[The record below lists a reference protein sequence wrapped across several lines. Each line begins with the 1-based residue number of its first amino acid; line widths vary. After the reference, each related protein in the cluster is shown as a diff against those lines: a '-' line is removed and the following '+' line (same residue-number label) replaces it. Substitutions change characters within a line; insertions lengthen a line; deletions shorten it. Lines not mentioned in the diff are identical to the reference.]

1 MSRNYDE
8 IDKRIIY
15 RLTQNARDIAA
26 PEIADEEGVSP
37 ATIRNR
43 IKKLEE
49 DGVIKGYHAEVD
61 YENLNNRLTGLFK
74 CSSKVRDRSELARK
88 ALQVRGVIHV
98 REIITGS
105 EDVHVKAI
113 GEDTKDLNRIAGDLA
128 ELGLTISDEDL
139 IQREYYHPYHD
150 FGPEKG
156 ESESMLDFRTILGP
170 AEVATVKVVDDSGV
184 ASKTVDALSSSGHI
198 GEDVLLLSIE
208 RGDQTLVPKGDTILK
223 AGDIVS
229 IFSAT
234 GIKDK
239 TLKMF
244 ND

>member
-1 MSRNYDE
+1 MSRKYDE

-26 PEIADEEGVSP
+26 PEIANEEGVSP

-49 DGVIKGYHAEVD
+49 DGVIKGYHAEIA

-105 EDVHVKAI
+105 EDVHIKAI
-113 GEDTKDLNRIAGDLA
+113 GENTEDLNRIARDLA

-139 IQREYYHPYHD
+139 IQREYFHPYHD
-150 FGPEKG
+150 FGPKG
-156 ESESMLDFRTILGP
+156 DEIESLLDFRTILGP
-170 AEVATVKVVDDSGV
+170 AEVASIKVLEGSGV
-184 ASKTVDALSSSGHI
+184 ASKTVETLSNSGYI
-198 GEDVLLLSIE
+198 GEDILLISIE
-208 RGDQTLVPKGDTILK
+208 RGDRTLVPKGDTTIK

-229 IFSAT
+229 IFSST
-234 GIKDK
+234 GIENK
-239 TLKMF
+239 TLQRF
-244 ND
+244 TG